1 MATGKRYYW
10 IKLKESFMTSDTI
23 DYFMEQ
29 PDGANYVVLYQLL
42 CLKTI
47 NTGGRL
53 SRQIGE
59 ITIPYDVAKIQRDCK
74 WFSADTIRVA
84 LNLYLSVGLIYED
97 VDGTLVLTDHKNL
110 VGSETDYAA
119 QKKNQRKSP
128 PQLPSLGVDIVHSNV
143 HKNVHTDI
151 EIDIRDKR
159 LENRDKSLDTRERG
173 KRGGVGEIETPAS
186 ATAPSE
192 HSGATTPTPSGDSAK
207 KKFGAYGWVR
217 LTDDEYARLLDELGE
232 AELQRCI
239 AYIDESA
246 QSSGN
251 KNKWKDWNL
260 VIRRCSRDRWGIRGG
275 GMNGNADRRST
286 VGSAMD
292 DLQQLHQM
300 YESWEGEQDG

>member
-29 PDGANYVVLYQLL
+29 PDGANYVVLYQML

-53 SRQIGE
+53 SRQIGQ
-59 ITIPYDVAKIQRDCK
+59 IIIPYDVEKIQRDCK
-74 WFSADTIRVA
+74 WFSADTVRVA
-84 LNLYLSVGLIYED
+84 LNLYQAVGLIYED
-97 VDGTLVLTDHKNL
+97 TDGTLVLTDHKDL
-110 VGSETDYAA
+110 VGSETDYAV

-128 PQLPSLGVDIVHSNV
+128 PQLPTSAVDNVHSNV

-159 LENRDKSLDTRERG
+159 LEKRDKSLETRERDR
-173 KRGGVGEIETPAS
+173 RGGVGEIEPSTS
-186 ATAPSE
+186 AAAPPE
-192 HSGATTPTPSGDSAK
+192 QSGAAAPTSSGSGTK

-217 LTDDEYARLLDELGE
+217 LTDDEYTRLLDELGE
-232 AELQRCI
+232 AEFQRCI

-260 VIRRCSRDRWGIRGG
+260 VIRRCSRDRWGIRSGSV
-275 GMNGNADRRST
+275 NGNADRRSSA
-286 VGSAMD
+286 GDAMD
-292 DLQQLHQM
+292 NLQQLHQM
-300 YESWEGEQDG
+300 YESWEGEQDD

>member
-59 ITIPYDVAKIQRDCK
+59 ITIPYDIAKIQRDCK

-110 VGSETDYAA
+110 VGSETDWAV
-119 QKKNQRKSP
+119 KKSRQRSVPADNLSNGKA
-128 PQLPSLGVDIVHSNV
+128 LPCGDNVPTNV
-143 HKNVHTDI
+143 HENVTTD
-151 EIDIRDKR
+151 IDIRDREKR
-159 LENRDKSLDTRERG
+159 LEKELEIDSQIQDRESRGNGAAAPAPAGAATRH
-173 KRGGVGEIETPAS
+173 K
-186 ATAPSE
+186 
-192 HSGATTPTPSGDSAK
+192 HGAH
-207 KKFGAYGWVR
+207 GWVR
-217 LTDDEYARLLDELGE
+217 LTEDEYARLIDDLGE
-232 AELQRCI
+232 EELTRCI
-239 AYIDESA
+239 DYIDESA
-246 QSSGN
+246 QSTGN
-251 KNKWKDWNL
+251 KNRWKDWNL
-260 VIRRCSRDRWGIRGG
+260 VIRRCSRDRWGIR
-275 GMNGNADRRST
+275 NGSGNGERR
-286 VGSAMD
+286 GFGRNAMD
-292 DLQQLHQM
+292 ELQQLHQM